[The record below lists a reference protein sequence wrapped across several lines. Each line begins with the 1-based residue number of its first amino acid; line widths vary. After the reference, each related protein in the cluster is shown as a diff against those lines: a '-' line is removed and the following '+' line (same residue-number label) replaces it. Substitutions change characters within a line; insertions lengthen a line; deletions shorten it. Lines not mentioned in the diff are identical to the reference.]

1 MESIGVKAGDYFEIG
16 RLRSLKIN
24 EFPGRRWH
32 RRQSQ
37 TGRRLL
43 GGAYRLADGSGL
55 RLRNRA
61 GEWYFACA
69 YGAEIVDKI
78 KQNREEKIAGGAI
91 S

>member
-24 EFPGRRWH
+24 EFRCRRWH

-43 GGAYRLADGSGL
+43 GGYRLADGSGL

-61 GEWYFACA
+61 GESYFACA
-69 YGAEIVDKI
+69 YGAEIVGKI
-78 KQNREEKIAGGAI
+78 KQNREEKNLG
-91 S
+91 